1 MNYRKD
7 KYGNELSM
15 LGFGCMRFPADK
27 AEAEREVLYAID
39 QGVNYFDTA
48 YIYPGNESAL
58 GEILHKNNAREK
70 VRIATKLPHYLIK
83 SVDGLEKMFQEQ
95 LKRLKTDY
103 VDYYL
108 MHMLS
113 DIAAWER
120 LREMGIEGW
129 LKEKQACGQIR
140 QVGFSYHG
148 NTDAFCALLDCYDWD
163 FCMVQYN
170 YMDEHTQAGRRGVQY
185 AHKKGLP
192 VMIMEPL
199 RGGKL
204 VSRLPEEAKKIFAAH
219 HPQHTPA
226 QWAFRWL
233 WNQKEVTCVLSG
245 MNSGAMVRENIE
257 TACTAQVGDLGE
269 NEEKML
275 KNVVAAI
282 NAKMKVGCTG
292 CSYCM
297 PCSRHVDIPGTFAA
311 YNARYSESKFWAVV
325 EYIKCTA
332 LRRTNTAASNCIGC
346 GLCEKHCPQH
356 IAIRAELKNA
366 QKELEGPLYRTVRW
380 AVEKFKLF

>member
-7 KYGNELSM
+7 KYGNALSI

-148 NTDAFCALLDCYDWD
+148 NTEMFCTLVDAYDWD
-163 FCMVQYN
+163 MCMIQYN
-170 YMDEHTQAGRRGVQY
+170 YLDEHSQAGRRGLEY
-185 AHKKGLP
+185 AHAKGLP

-199 RGGKL
+199 RGGRLVNKL
-204 VSRLPEEAKKIFAAH
+204 PVEAHKIFAGY
-219 HPQHTPA
+219 PVQNTPA

-257 TACTAQVGDLGE
+257 TACTAQVGDLG
-269 NEEKML
+269 
-275 KNVVAAI
+275 
-282 NAKMKVGCTG
+282 
-292 CSYCM
+292 
-297 PCSRHVDIPGTFAA
+297 
-311 YNARYSESKFWAVV
+311 
-325 EYIKCTA
+325 
-332 LRRTNTAASNCIGC
+332 
-346 GLCEKHCPQH
+346 
-356 IAIRAELKNA
+356 
-366 QKELEGPLYRTVRW
+366 
-380 AVEKFKLF
+380 